1 LQRSHDNGI
10 QIPRHGDNVVPD
22 LGFAEEVEMLGK
34 KVWIASLMAALLIA
48 LPQIASAEEDVASYA
63 LRDHNW
69 SLAEQQLLAG
79 LEKSPNNVF
88 NQLNLAWV
96 YAQTGR
102 KAEAA
107 AIYRNILKRDGDRFA
122 STPRAGTSVTLLAER
137 GLALLKNK

>member
-1 LQRSHDNGI
+1 
-10 QIPRHGDNVVPD
+10 
-22 LGFAEEVEMLGK
+22 MLGK